1 MRKIKSKAIA
11 AILLMCVLCQGVTG
25 CDNTEGNKI
34 VENNQEVK
42 ETKASSD
49 AAETTDDKK
58 SKDDIITFSGKDI
71 EGNDIVSATVF
82 AENKIT
88 MVNVWATFCQP
99 CIQELP
105 DLEELNNS
113 WKDKG
118 IQIVGIVSD
127 VADSEG
133 NYDKTYWDL
142 GKSILKENG
151 VTYKNIIC
159 DISTFWDKVNLDAV
173 PTTFFV
179 DKNGKLVGKVQVGSV
194 SKEEYT
200 VLAEEALG
208 MVQ

>member
-25 CDNTEGNKI
+25 CDNTEENKI